1 MTAEEDVAPL
11 LRPEGWALLEAL
23 PPYDAAAALG
33 LGSRLREAGQPAA
46 TVAAALTQS
55 RLRAAARGKVG
66 AFAAGMLF
74 TTEGLEQATRL
85 PVAARHAD
93 RFRRGGATRVVDL
106 GCGIGVDAMAMAGMD
121 LAVDAVER
129 DETTAAVA
137 TVNLR
142 HFERA
147 RVHLADVTDFPDP
160 LPVARPGTPGGVDAA
175 WVDPARRRDGR
186 RLFDPQQW
194 SPPLS
199 WALSLPG
206 TGVGAVGVK
215 VAPGIERDL
224 VEPDGP
230 AAGWTAAWTSVDGD
244 VVEAV
249 LWWGSAA
256 TTGVRRSATVL
267 RSVGSAGPDGEAT
280 VQVQEAGTLSDAG
293 LPEAAVGEVGAYLY
307 EPDGA
312 VIRAG
317 LVGHV
322 AAEVGGRLIDPMI
335 AYVTGDEHVPTVW
348 ARSYAVQAVLPWGL
362 KRLRAHLR
370 EHGVGRV
377 TVKRRGSPIDPEELR
392 RALRLEGDGEATVVL
407 TRRGDERVVL
417 VVAPLPGP

>member
-1 MTAEEDVAPL
+1 MTAQEDVAPL

-23 PPYDAAAALG
+23 PRYDAKAALT
-33 LGSRLREAGQPAA
+33 LGSRLRDAGIAPEM
-46 TVAAALTQS
+46 VAAALTQS
-55 RLRAAARGKVG
+55 RLRSAARSKVG
-66 AFAAGMLF
+66 AFADGMLF
-74 TTEGLEQATRL
+74 TAEGLEQATRL

-93 RFRRGGATRVVDL
+93 RFRRAGATRVVDL

-147 RVHLADVTDFPDP
+147 HVHLADVTDFPTS

-175 WVDPARRRDGR
+175 WVDPARRKDGR
-186 RLFDPQQW
+186 RLFDPARW

-199 WALSLPG
+199 WALSLPQ

-224 VEPDGP
+224 VEPGGP

-249 LWWGSAA
+249 LWWGGAA
-256 TTGVRRSATVL
+256 TVGTRRSATVL
-267 RSVGSAGPDGEAT
+267 RSVGDDGNGEAS

-293 LPEAAVGEVGAYLY
+293 LPVAAVGDVGSIVH

-335 AYVTGDEHVPTVW
+335 AYVTADEYVPTVF
-348 ARSYAVQAVLPWGL
+348 ARSYAVDAVLPWGL
-362 KRLRAHLR
+362 KRLRAYLR

-407 TRRGDERVVL
+407 TRRGDERIVL
-417 VVAPLPGP
+417 VVQPLVGA